1 MAWLAAISMDVSYR
15 DPSREGSRMNATTP
29 TTADVGLALASY
41 MRRTE
46 PVGGDPQVYRDL
58 VALLM
63 DSRATTPADALA
75 LVSWLA
81 AFLPIANAM
90 LPEDEDETGGPKAL
104 IANASHMAV
113 KAKIALEIHTGYAAE
128 TFTGLPGPSN

>member
-1 MAWLAAISMDVSYR
+1 MIA
-15 DPSREGSRMNATTP
+15 TP
-29 TTADVGLALASY
+29 TTADVGIALASY

-58 VALLM
+58 VALMM
-63 DSRATTPADALA
+63 DSPATTPADALA

-90 LPEDEDETGGPKAL
+90 LHEDEDETGGPKAL